1 MNIQLGKKIKEL
13 RKAQGLTQDALAEK
27 LGVSAQAV
35 SKWENGDSFP
45 DITMIPVLANFFKV
59 SLDTLFN
66 YDAMELEQQLDAILK
81 EACKNDCFW
90 KNPEK
95 CEKILLDALEEYPC
109 NDKLLRELLS
119 LYECNVRSGD
129 HPEYAARAE
138 KTAKKL
144 LAESSDIFY
153 ITSAKSELASVYK
166 ETGRYEEAK
175 KLVDTLPTW
184 YPYMLND
191 KMRTAAN
198 VLEGKDRLDG
208 AHEWKIIEIQELYIA
223 CEREAEA
230 YIEMGEWE
238 KALPALTE
246 AKKVLEAFMK
256 QEEISPEAYLWAGMQ
271 THHWWIYL
279 HIAGILM
286 KLGRKDEVQ
295 AHIDRAHHIIKNAWG
310 EEYESTPAYFFR
322 VFEEEYEKLGL
333 SAFAPC
339 PKA

>member
-1 MNIQLGKKIKEL
+1 M
-13 RKAQGLTQDALAEK
+13 DA
-27 LGVSAQAV
+27 
-35 SKWENGDSFP
+35 
-45 DITMIPVLANFFKV
+45 
-59 SLDTLFN
+59 LFN
-66 YDAMELEQQLDAILK
+66 YDTVELEEKIDAILR
-81 EACKNDCFW
+81 ETGKNDYFW

-95 CEKILLDALEEYPC
+95 CEKILLDALDEYPC

-119 LYECNVRSGD
+119 LYECNVRSGK

-144 LAESSDIFY
+144 LAESNDIFY
-153 ITSAKSELASVYK
+153 ITSAKAELASVYK

-198 VLEGKDRLDG
+198 VLVEKDRLEG

-230 YIEMGEWE
+230 YIEMGKWE
-238 KALPALTE
+238 KALPSLIE
-246 AKKVLEAFMK
+246 AKKVLEAFLQ
-256 QEEISPEAYLWAGMQ
+256 QEEISPKAYLWAGMQ
-271 THHWWIYL
+271 THHWLIYL
-279 HIAGILM
+279 RIAGVLM
-286 KLGRKDEVQ
+286 KMKKTDAVQ
-295 AHIDRAHHIIKNAWG
+295 ENIDRAHHIIQNAWG
-310 EEYESTPAYFFR
+310 EEYKSTPTYFFR

-339 PKA
+339 PKI